1 MNTLKSSRFIF
12 LALTFLLLH
21 NRSMS
26 QNPNLQRPKLVVG
39 IIIDQMRYDYLYR
52 FYSKYSN
59 GGFKKLMNGGFN
71 CRNTNYNY
79 APTYTGP
86 GHASVYSGTTPSQHG
101 IIGNEWYVR
110 QTGKT
115 IYVTDDS
122 TVSTVGSSNSAV
134 GKMSPANM
142 LATTVTDELRLSTNK
157 KSKVIGIALKD
168 RAAILPAGHLANA
181 AYWFDS
187 KTGNFVSST
196 FYMNDLPQWMKNYND
211 KHLTQKYLS
220 QKWNTLLPIN
230 QYTESSADDN
240 PYEGKYPGENK
251 PVFPHDL
258 SKMWKPNDFDI
269 IRSTPF
275 GNTLTKDA
283 AISAIEGEK
292 LGKGTATDFIAIS
305 FSSTDYIGHKMG
317 PQSVEV
323 EDTYLRLDRDLAE
336 LLSYLEKNYGKDGF
350 LLFLTADHGAA
361 YVPAQLKDDHIPAG
375 YFLRAR
381 MLDSLK
387 TFLNNS
393 YGSGNWITSY
403 INQQVYLDHDLIYQ
417 KNISLKEIREKT
429 AEYILKFEGVANT
442 YTASQL
448 NASTFKELP
457 ESYLQNGFNEQRSGD
472 VSVLLR
478 PGWIE
483 FYGGTTGTTHGTPY
497 SYDTHVPLLWY
508 GWHIRSGSSAAPVT
522 ITDIAPTLA
531 DLLRISQP
539 DEATGKPISDL
550 LTK

>member
-1 MNTLKSSRFIF
+1 MNTLKKFRFVF
-12 LALTFLLLH
+12 WALMFLLLH

-26 QNPNLQRPKLVVG
+26 QNPNLQKPKLVVG

-52 FYSKYSN
+52 YYSKYSN
-59 GGFKKLMNGGFN
+59 GGFKKLMMGGFN
-71 CRNTNYNY
+71 CRNTNYNNG
-79 APTYTGP
+79 PTYTGP

-101 IIGNEWYVR
+101 IIGNDWYVR

-122 TVSTVGSSNSAV
+122 TVSTVGSSNNAV
-134 GKMSPANM
+134 GKMFPANM

-187 KTGNFVSST
+187 QTGNFVSST
-196 FYMNDLPQWMKNYND
+196 FYMNGLPQWMENFND

-230 QYTESSADDN
+230 QYAESAADDN
-240 PYEGKYPGENK
+240 AYEGKYPGENK

-283 AISAIEGEK
+283 AIAVIEGEK

-317 PQSVEV
+317 PQSIEV

-375 YFLRAR
+375 YFLRIR

-393 YGSGNWITSY
+393 YGNGNWVISY
-403 INQQVYLDHDLIYQ
+403 INQQVYLNH
-417 KNISLKEIREKT
+417 
-429 AEYILKFEGVANT
+429 
-442 YTASQL
+442 
-448 NASTFKELP
+448 EL
-457 ESYLQNGFNEQRSGD
+457 
-472 VSVLLR
+472 
-478 PGWIE
+478 
-483 FYGGTTGTTHGTPY
+483 
-497 SYDTHVPLLWY
+497 
-508 GWHIRSGSSAAPVT
+508 
-522 ITDIAPTLA
+522 
-531 DLLRISQP
+531 ISQKKYFIKR
-539 DEATGKPISDL
+539 DSGKNSGIYSEV
-550 LTK
+550 